1 MPDFLVIGAPK
12 AGTTALHA
20 VLSQHPGLFMSAVK
34 EPKFFLSDGPPPTK
48 GGPGD
53 ALTYREH
60 IWRRPDYEALFDAA
74 PPGTLRGE
82 STPLYLYD
90 RAAMRRIRE
99 TLPGAKL
106 IVVVRDPVERAHSNW
121 THLWSAGLEPV
132 GDFVRACAE
141 EERRIAAG
149 WASFWHYTG
158 LGRYGE
164 QLEYLFTLFPRE
176 QVLVLRYRLLVDEP
190 AQTLNRICAFL
201 GVEQNILTEIPRQN
215 VTAHPEST
223 LGHRAVSL
231 AQRAGSAVGSLI
243 PGLTAATLT
252 GPLERFLQRHSRER
266 QPLSWEQRQELIPRF
281 ESDIRLLEDVLGESF
296 RDWIMP
302 RERSGGMVPRSG
314 GPPRWSGGGAGGGSL
329 PGVGAPAS
337 EPMAT
342 PVRSS

>member
-12 AGTTALHA
+12 AGTTALHVA
-20 VLSQHPGLFMSAVK
+20 LARHPGLYMSAVK
-34 EPKFFLSDGPPPTK
+34 EPKFFLTDGPPPTK

-60 IWRRPDYEALFDAA
+60 VWRRPEYEALFDPA

-99 TLPGAKL
+99 TIPGARL
-106 IVVVRDPVERAHSNW
+106 IVVLRDPVERAHSNW

-132 GDFVRACAE
+132 GDFVRACGE
-141 EERRIAAG
+141 EERRVEAG
-149 WASFWHYTG
+149 WASFWHYIG

-190 AQTLNRICAFL
+190 AQTLDRICEFL
-201 GVEQNILTEIPRQN
+201 GVAPGVLTEIPRQN
-215 VTAHPEST
+215 VTSHPEPT
-223 LGHRAVSL
+223 LGHRAVSA
-231 AQRAGSAVGSLI
+231 AQRAASAFGALI

-252 GPLERFLQRHSRER
+252 GPLERYLQRHSRER
-266 QPLSWEQRQELIPRF
+266 QPLSWEQRQQLIPRF
-281 ESDIRLLEDVLGESF
+281 EADIARLEQVLGESF
-296 RDWIMP
+296 RDWILP
-302 RERSGGMVPRSG
+302 RERSGGMVG
-314 GPPRWSGGGAGGGSL
+314 GRPDGQGQARNGRPDPKVPESRNS
-329 PGVGAPAS
+329 
-337 EPMAT
+337 T
-342 PVRSS
+342 PSAVP